1 MSFAGTPTAW
11 TFALL
16 FPCNSPSFSCEIFL
30 CMFLS
35 CSFICHSSLLCLSRP
50 VCTTWSQNCSCNID
64 VSPTTSSS
72 LHGSAPTIV
81 LRSALGFYVS
91 PPLFPVC
98 TVSLDVLCTLQHFQS
113 LIMARPLTLWD
124 PLLLDIY
131 FAMPTRVWTDTHR
144 TQFHLLWGSTS
155 TRCCI
160 LVCSP

>member
-1 MSFAGTPTAW
+1 MSFAGTPTACA
-11 TFALL
+11 FALL
-16 FPCNSPSFSCEIFL
+16 FPCNSPSCNYEIFL
-30 CMFLS
+30 CTFLS
-35 CSFICHSSLLCLSRP
+35 CSFIV
-50 VCTTWSQNCSCNID
+50 VCCGTVW
-64 VSPTTSSS
+64 
-72 LHGSAPTIV
+72 
-81 LRSALGFYVS
+81 SALGFCVS

-131 FAMPTRVWTDTHR
+131 FAMPTRVWTDTHQ

-160 LVCSP
+160 LVCSS